1 MSALDWITIEGF
13 KSIELIDRL
22 EIRPINV
29 LIGPNGAG
37 KSNFI
42 GAFSFLNAIRDGNL
56 RNYVMRAGGAD
67 KILHFGSSTTQHLT
81 IHISFEAELNQYSI
95 KLAPDD
101 MDGMYP
107 EEEIAYVRINE
118 DYRKS
123 YGKPLDSKKGEAGF
137 SKRKAALA
145 RAIGIH
151 LDSRKGEAGIS
162 KQRSGRSV
170 VRHVR
175 RHLASWRVFHFHDTS
190 SKSPIKKICDVDDNH
205 YLRPDGSNLA
215 AFLYYLRNRHEDA
228 YDLIQ
233 RTVRLAAPFFDDFV
247 LKPQALNE
255 DKIRLEWRHRGSDA
269 YFNASSLSDGSL
281 RFMALATLLLQP
293 ASLRPSVILIDEPEL
308 GLHPYA
314 ITILASLIKQASAET
329 QIVVSTQSSLFLD
342 HFQPEDVL
350 VADRVNGATRITR
363 LDVEKLNV
371 WLEDY
376 SLGQLWEKNEFG
388 GRPARE
394 STRRNPAP

>member
-1 MSALDWITIEGF
+1 MSALDWITVEGF

-42 GAFSFLNAIRDGNL
+42 GAFSFLNAVREGNL
-56 RNYVMRAGGAD
+56 RNYVMRTGGAD
-67 KILHFGSSTTQHLT
+67 KILHFGSNTTQHLT
-81 IHISFEAELNQYSI
+81 IHISFEAGLNQYSI

-101 MDGMYP
+101 SDGMYP
-107 EEEIAYVRINE
+107 EEEIAYFRIKE
-118 DYRKS
+118 DDRKP
-123 YGKPLDSKKGEAGF
+123 YGKPLY
-137 SKRKAALA
+137 
-145 RAIGIH
+145 
-151 LDSRKGEAGIS
+151 SRKGEAGIS
-162 KQRSGRSV
+162 KQRSVQSV

-175 RHLASWRVFHFHDTS
+175 RHLASWRIYHFHDTS
-190 SKSPIKKICDVDDNH
+190 SKSPIKKTSDVDDNH
-205 YLRPDGSNLA
+205 YLRSDGSNLA
-215 AFLYYLRNRHEDA
+215 AFLYYLRNRHEES

-247 LKPQALNE
+247 LKPLALNE
-255 DKIRLEWRHRGSDA
+255 DKIRLGWRHRGSDA

-281 RFMALATLLLQP
+281 RFMALAALLLQP
-293 ASLRPSVILIDEPEL
+293 ASLRPSVILVDEPEL

-314 ITILASLIKQASAET
+314 ITILASLIKQASVET
-329 QIVVSTQSSLFLD
+329 QIVTSTQSSLFLD

-350 VADRVNGATRITR
+350 VADRVDGATKITR
-363 LDVEKLNV
+363 LDREKLNV
-371 WLEDY
+371 WLEEY

-388 GRPARE
+388 GRPGPENTRQE
-394 STRRNPAP
+394 SAP

>member
-1 MSALDWITIEGF
+1 MSALDWITVEGF
-13 KSIELIDRL
+13 KSIDLIDRL

-42 GAFSFLNAIRDGNL
+42 GAFSFLNAVREGKL

-67 KILHFGSSTTQHLT
+67 KILHFGSNTTQYLT
-81 IHISFEAELNQYSI
+81 IHISFEAEVNRYSI

-101 MDGMYP
+101 SDGMYP
-107 EEEIAYVRINE
+107 EKEIAYFWNR
-118 DYRKS
+118 DKHP
-123 YGKPLDSKKGEAGF
+123 KPYEEKLF
-137 SKRKAALA
+137 
-145 RAIGIH
+145 
-151 LDSRKGEAGIS
+151 SRKGEAGIS
-162 KQRSGRSV
+162 RRRGLSPPV
-170 VRHVR
+170 VEYVR
-175 RHLASWRVFHFHDTS
+175 GCLADWKIYHFHDTS
-190 SKSPIKKICDVDDNH
+190 SKSPIKKTADVDDNL

-215 AFLYYLRNRHEDA
+215 AFLYYLRNRHEDS

-233 RTVRLAAPFFDDFV
+233 RTVRLAAPFFDNFV
-247 LKPQALNE
+247 LKPLALNE
-255 DKIRLEWRHRGSDA
+255 DKIRLEWSHRGSDA
-269 YFNASSLSDGSL
+269 YFNASSLSDGTL

-293 ASLRPSVILIDEPEL
+293 ASLQPSVILVDEPEL

-314 ITILASLIKQASAET
+314 ITILASLIKQASVKT
-329 QIVVSTQSSLFLD
+329 QIIVSTQSSLFLD

-350 VADRVNGATRITR
+350 VADRVDGATRIAR
-363 LDVEKLNV
+363 LDAEKLNV

-394 STRRNPAP
+394 STRRQSAP

>member
-1 MSALDWITIEGF
+1 MSALDWITVEGF

-42 GAFSFLNAIRDGNL
+42 GAFSFLNAVREGNL
-56 RNYVMRAGGAD
+56 RNYVMRTGGAD
-67 KILHFGSSTTQHLT
+67 KILHFGSNTTQHLT
-81 IHISFEAELNQYSI
+81 IHISFEAGLNQYSI

-101 MDGMYP
+101 SDGMYP
-107 EEEIAYVRINE
+107 EEEIAYFRIKE
-118 DYRKS
+118 DDRKP
-123 YGKPLDSKKGEAGF
+123 YGKPLYSRKGDAGF

-145 RAIGIH
+145 QAIGIH
-151 LDSRKGEAGIS
+151 LYSRKGEAGIS
-162 KQRSGRSV
+162 KRSVQSV

-175 RHLASWRVFHFHDTS
+175 RHLASWRIYHFHDTS
-190 SKSPIKKICDVDDNH
+190 SKSPIKKTSDVDDNH
-205 YLRPDGSNLA
+205 YFRSDGSNLA
-215 AFLYYLRNRHEDA
+215 AFLYYLRNRHEES

-247 LKPQALNE
+247 LKPLALNE
-255 DKIRLEWRHRGSDA
+255 DKIRLGWRHRGSDA

-281 RFMALATLLLQP
+281 RFMALAALLLQP
-293 ASLRPSVILIDEPEL
+293 ASLRPSVILVDEPEL

-314 ITILASLIKQASAET
+314 ITILASLIKQASVET
-329 QIVVSTQSSLFLD
+329 QIVTSTQSSLFLD

-350 VADRVNGATRITR
+350 VADRVDGATKITR
-363 LDVEKLNV
+363 LDREKLNV
-371 WLEDY
+371 WLEEY

-388 GRPARE
+388 GRPGPENTRQE
-394 STRRNPAP
+394 SAP

>member
-1 MSALDWITIEGF
+1 MSEIDWITVEGF
-13 KSIELIDRL
+13 KSIDLIDRL

-42 GAFSFLNAIRDGNL
+42 GAFSFLNAIRGGNL

-67 KILHFGSSTTQHLT
+67 KILHFGSNTTQNLK
-81 IHISFEAELNQYSI
+81 IHISFQDGVNQYSI

-101 MDGMYP
+101 TDGMYP
-107 EEEIAYVRINE
+107 ENEYVYFWNK
-118 DYRKS
+118 DNFSTPFKKS
-123 YGKPLDSKKGEAGF
+123 LSW
-137 SKRKAALA
+137 
-145 RAIGIH
+145 
-151 LDSRKGEAGIS
+151 RKGEAGIS
-162 KQRSGRSV
+162 RRRRVVSEV
-170 VRHVR
+170 VRYVR
-175 RHLASWRVFHFHDTS
+175 GHLDSWRIFHFHDTS
-190 SKSPIKKICDVDDNH
+190 SKSPIKKTSDVDDNY
-205 YLRPDGSNLA
+205 YLRSDGSNLA
-215 AFLYYLRNRHEDA
+215 AFLYYLLKKHEEA

-247 LKPQALNE
+247 LKPLALNE

-314 ITILASLIKQASAET
+314 ITILASLIKQASVKT
-329 QIVVSTQSSLFLD
+329 QIIVSTQSSLFLD

-350 VADRVNGATRITR
+350 VTDRVDGATRITR
-363 LDVEKLNV
+363 LDVKKLNV

-388 GRPARE
+388 GRPAQE
-394 STRRNPAP
+394 STRRESAP

>member
-1 MSALDWITIEGF
+1 MSKLDWITVEGY
-13 KSIELIDRL
+13 KSIDRIDRL

-42 GAFSFLNAIRDGNL
+42 GVFSFLNAIREGSL
-56 RNYVMRAGGAD
+56 RTYVMRAGGAD
-67 KILHFGSSTTQHLT
+67 KILHFGSNTTQHLT

-95 KLAPDD
+95 KLAPDVS
-101 MDGMYP
+101 DGMYP
-107 EEEIAYVRINE
+107 EEEIAYFWIKE
-118 DYRKS
+118 KHPTPYEE
-123 YGKPLDSKKGEAGF
+123 Y
-137 SKRKAALA
+137 
-145 RAIGIH
+145 

-162 KQRSGRSV
+162 KHTVVPSV
-170 VRHVR
+170 ARYVRG
-175 RHLASWRVFHFHDTS
+175 HLAKWRIYHFHDTS
-190 SKSPIKKICDVDDNH
+190 SKSPIKKTSDVDDNR
-205 YLRPDGSNLA
+205 YLRSDGSNLA
-215 AFLYYLRNRHEDA
+215 AFLYRLCNKHEET

-233 RTVRLAAPFFDDFV
+233 RTVQLAAPFFDDFV
-247 LKPQALNE
+247 LNPLALNE
-255 DKIRLEWRHRGSDA
+255 DKIRLEWSHRGSDA
-269 YFNASSLSDGSL
+269 YFNASSLSDGTL

-314 ITILASLIKQASAET
+314 ITIVASLIKQASVES

-350 VADRVNGATRITR
+350 VANRVDGATRITR
-363 LDVEKLNV
+363 LEVDKLKV

-388 GRPARE
+388 GRPTRE
-394 STRRNPAP
+394 STRRNSAP

>member
-1 MSALDWITIEGF
+1 MSALDWITVEGF

-42 GAFSFLNAIRDGNL
+42 GAFSFLNAVREGNL
-56 RNYVMRAGGAD
+56 RNYVMRTGGAD
-67 KILHFGSSTTQHLT
+67 KILHFGSNTTQHLT
-81 IHISFEAELNQYSI
+81 IHISFEAGLNQYSI

-101 MDGMYP
+101 SDGMYP
-107 EEEIAYVRINE
+107 EEEIAYFRIKE
-118 DYRKS
+118 DDRKP
-123 YGKPLDSKKGEAGF
+123 YGKPLYSRKGDAGF

-145 RAIGIH
+145 QAIGIH
-151 LDSRKGEAGIS
+151 LYSRKGEAGIS
-162 KQRSGRSV
+162 KRSVQSV

-175 RHLASWRVFHFHDTS
+175 RHLASWRIYHFHDTS
-190 SKSPIKKICDVDDNH
+190 SKSPIKKTSDVDDNH
-205 YLRPDGSNLA
+205 YLRSDGSNLA
-215 AFLYYLRNRHEDA
+215 AFLYYLRNRHEES

-247 LKPQALNE
+247 LKPLALNE
-255 DKIRLEWRHRGSDA
+255 DKIRLGWRHRGSDA

-281 RFMALATLLLQP
+281 RFMALAALLLQP
-293 ASLRPSVILIDEPEL
+293 ASLRPSVILVDEPEL

-314 ITILASLIKQASAET
+314 ITILASLIKQASVET
-329 QIVVSTQSSLFLD
+329 QIVTSTQSSLFLD

-350 VADRVNGATRITR
+350 VADRVDGATKITR
-363 LDVEKLNV
+363 LDREKLNV
-371 WLEDY
+371 WLEEY

-388 GRPARE
+388 GRPGPENTRQE
-394 STRRNPAP
+394 SAP

>member
-1 MSALDWITIEGF
+1 MSELDWITVEGF
-13 KSIELIDRL
+13 KSIGSIRRL
-22 EIRPINV
+22 PLRPINV

-42 GAFSFLNAIRDGNL
+42 GAFSFLNAVREGKL

-67 KILHFGSSTTQHLT
+67 KILHFGSNTTQHLT
-81 IHISFEAELNQYSI
+81 IHISFESELNQYLI

-101 MDGMYP
+101 SDGMYP
-107 EEEIAYVRINE
+107 EKEIAYFWNRDE
-118 DYRKS
+118 HT
-123 YGKPLDSKKGEAGF
+123 KPYEEKL
-137 SKRKAALA
+137 LP
-145 RAIGIH
+145 
-151 LDSRKGEAGIS
+151 RKGEAGIS
-162 KQRSGRSV
+162 RRRGWSPPV
-170 VRHVR
+170 VEYVR
-175 RHLASWRVFHFHDTS
+175 GCLADWQIYHFHDTS
-190 SKSPIKKICDVDDNH
+190 SKSPIKKTADVDDNL

-215 AFLYYLRNRHEDA
+215 AFLYYLCNRHEDS

-233 RTVRLAAPFFDDFV
+233 RTVGLAAPFFDNFV
-247 LKPQALNE
+247 LKPLALNE
-255 DKIRLEWRHRGSDA
+255 DKIRLEWSHRGSDA
-269 YFNASSLSDGSL
+269 YFNASSLSDGTL

-293 ASLRPSVILIDEPEL
+293 ASLQPSVILVDEPEL

-314 ITILASLIKQASAET
+314 ITILASLIKQASVKT
-329 QIVVSTQSSLFLD
+329 QIIVSTQSSLFLD

-350 VADRVNGATRITR
+350 VADRVDGATRIAR
-363 LDVEKLNV
+363 LDAEKLNV

-394 STRRNPAP
+394 STRRESAP

>member
-1 MSALDWITIEGF
+1 MSALDWITVEGF
-13 KSIELIDRL
+13 KSIELIDCL

-42 GAFSFLNAIRDGNL
+42 GAFSFLNAVREGNL

-67 KILHFGSSTTQHLT
+67 KILHFGSNTTQHLT

-101 MDGMYP
+101 SDGMYP
-107 EEEIAYVRINE
+107 EKEIAYFWNKDKFPE
-118 DYRKS
+118 PYEEKLL
-123 YGKPLDSKKGEAGF
+123 P
-137 SKRKAALA
+137 
-145 RAIGIH
+145 
-151 LDSRKGEAGIS
+151 RKGEAGIS
-162 KQRSGRSV
+162 RWKGMPRPV
-170 VRHVR
+170 VEYVR
-175 RHLASWRVFHFHDTS
+175 RHLANWQIYHFHDTS
-190 SKSPIKKICDVDDNH
+190 SKSPIKKTADIDDNL

-215 AFLYYLRNRHEDA
+215 AFLYYLRNRHEEA

-233 RTVRLAAPFFDDFV
+233 RTIRLAAPFFDDFV
-247 LKPQALNE
+247 MKPLALNE

-293 ASLRPSVILIDEPEL
+293 VSLRPSVILVDEPEL

-314 ITILASLIKQASAET
+314 ITILASLIKQASVET
-329 QIVVSTQSSLFLD
+329 QIVTSTQSSLFLD

-350 VADRVNGATRITR
+350 VADRVDGATRITR
-363 LDVEKLNV
+363 LDAEKLNV

-394 STRRNPAP
+394 STTRKSAP